1 MIYIVLVLWTFV
13 SSKYYLA
20 QQIPCT
26 ACDILQIFYDKDD
39 LNSGLYEGTVRG
51 RRLFTSSAIPHGQ
64 GTIYYFNNDKYH
76 RVNYTGDWVD
86 GTREGNGT
94 TNFKDGSVYRGIFHH
109 KCLFHSIL
117 RFSFLVKVSKKT
129 KQNKNQLSFLFTFLI
144 KKIPFF
150 LISFGS
156 SRILKKLNKNDS
168 WLNGIIRTILLA
180 WYWPF

>member
-1 MIYIVLVLWTFV
+1 MAHVRYIVLVLWTFV

-94 TNFKDGSVYRGIFHH
+94 TNFKDGSVYRGM
-109 KCLFHSIL
+109 
-117 RFSFLVKVSKKT
+117 
-129 KQNKNQLSFLFTFLI
+129 
-144 KKIPFF
+144 
-150 LISFGS
+150 
-156 SRILKKLNKNDS
+156 
-168 WLNGIIRTILLA
+168 
-180 WYWPF
+180 